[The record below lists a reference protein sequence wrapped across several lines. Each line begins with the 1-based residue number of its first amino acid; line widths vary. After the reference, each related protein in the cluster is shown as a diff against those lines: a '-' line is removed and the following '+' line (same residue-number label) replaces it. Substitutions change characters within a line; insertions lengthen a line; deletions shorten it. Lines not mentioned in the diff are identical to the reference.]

1 MPILPWKTQTTR
13 EVYKNNWMRL
23 REDIAELPNGKTTL
37 YGVVECVECVGVLP
51 FIDSDNVVMVRQ
63 YRYVYGED
71 FRWEM
76 PTGGVKPGESI
87 AAAARRELREEAGYA
102 ANELLL
108 VSTYFTSKSIMRE
121 IGHLYVGRNLIQVEA
136 RPDDTEFFEV
146 ATLPFA
152 EVLAMVNRSEIR
164 DSMTVIAVL
173 QAARLKAEG
182 KL

>member
-23 REDIAELPNGKTTL
+23 REDIAELPNGQTTI
-37 YGVVECVECVGVLP
+37 YGVVECNECVGVLP
-51 FIDSDNVVMVRQ
+51 FIDSNTVVMVRQ

-87 AAAARRELREEAGYA
+87 EAAARRELREESGYD
-102 ANELLL
+102 ANELIH
-108 VSTYFTSKSIMRE
+108 VNTYFTSKSIMRE
-121 IGHLYVGRNLIQVEA
+121 TGHLYVGRALVQVEA
-136 RPDDTEFFEV
+136 RPDDTEFLEV
-146 ATLPFA
+146 ATVPFDDVVA
-152 EVLAMVNRSEIR
+152 LVDRSEIR